1 MLDLHSHSTASDGTL
16 APLELVE
23 LAGRIGLSAL
33 ALTDHD
39 TVAGLA
45 EAERAARGGAVEFV
59 PGVELSA
66 RDGTGTL
73 HIVGLY
79 LDRTNPE
86 LLAALERV
94 REMRR
99 ERNPKMA
106 EALERLGVPVSL
118 EEAARF
124 AGGEVVGR
132 PHFAAAMVEKGHV
145 KSTEQVYRRFLD
157 RGRPAHVPKRRLEP
171 DECIRLIRSAGGL
184 PVLAHPL
191 QTKRRGAALE
201 RLVDE
206 LVEMGLGGIEVFC
219 SGHTPQVTRELEL
232 IARRRDLV
240 RSGGSDFHGE
250 AKPNIR
256 LGRGPGSL
264 HVPDDLLEP
273 IRRAA
278 GRD

>member
-16 APLELVE
+16 TPSELVE
-23 LAGRIGLSAL
+23 LAERIGLTAL

-45 EAERAARGGAVEFV
+45 EAERAARGAAVELV

-66 RDGTGTL
+66 RDERGTL

-79 LDRTNPE
+79 LDRENPE

-106 EALERLGVPVSL
+106 EALERLGVPVSV

-145 KSTEQVYRRFLD
+145 ENTEQAYRRFLD
-157 RGRPAHVPKRRLEP
+157 RERPAHVPKQRLEP
-171 DECIRLIRSAGGL
+171 EECIRLIRGAGGL

-201 RLVDE
+201 RLADE

-219 SGHTPQVTRELEL
+219 SGHTPPLTRELEL
-232 IARRRDLV
+232 IARNRDLV

-250 AKPNIR
+250 VKPNIR

-264 HVPDDLLEP
+264 YVPDDLLGP

-278 GRD
+278 GGD